1 MQDLKVALV
10 QSHLHWEKPADNR
23 KMFEDKLEDMQTPAD
38 IFLLPEMFTT
48 GFTMEPKGLAE
59 NMSGETVAWLQKIAN
74 LKNAVVTGSIIIE
87 ENGAYYNRL
96 IWMQPDG
103 QVQWYNK
110 KHLFSM
116 AGEEKVYFPGSE
128 KLLVTWKGWK
138 ICPMICYDL
147 RFPVWVRN
155 VEDYDLLLFAANWP
169 ERRIMHWRKL
179 LQARAIE
186 NQCFVIGVN
195 RVGLDGKGINHTGNS
210 MAVDPMGE
218 ILLEIENQDAIA
230 IASLDQDEL
239 VRARR
244 YMPFLK
250 DRDSF
255 ELK

>member
-1 MQDLKVALV
+1 MV
-10 QSHLHWEKPADNR
+10 QTHLHWEKPEDNR
-23 KMFEDKLEDMQTPAD
+23 KMFEDKLEDLQTPAD

-48 GFTMEPKGLAE
+48 GFTMEPKELAE
-59 NMSGETVAWLQKIAN
+59 SMSGKSVAWMQKMAN
-74 LKNAVVTGSIIIE
+74 LKNAVITGSLIIE

-116 AGEEKVYFPGSE
+116 AGEDEVYFPGSE
-128 KLLVTWKGWK
+128 KLLVSWKGWK

-155 VEDYDLLLFAANWP
+155 TEDYDLLLFAANWP

-195 RVGLDGKGINHTGNS
+195 RVGLDGNGVNHTGNS

-218 ILLEIENQDAIA
+218 ILIEIENQDSIA
-230 IASLDQDEL
+230 IASLDYDEIT
-239 VRARR
+239 RARR